1 MAGIFRRNLKQLDAG
16 GWRGGSIHLSI
27 ITIFYGFEALND
39 YCYSRERR
47 QKRPGFGVFAIS
59 ATPTAATLS
68 GRKAVRQKIRRNG
81 REFSEIKALSH
92 DA

>member
-1 MAGIFRRNLKQLDAG
+1 MR
-16 GWRGGSIHLSI
+16 I

-47 QKRPGFGVFAIS
+47 QKRPGFGMFAKTAI
-59 ATPTAATLS
+59 PTAATLS
-68 GRKAVRQKIRRNG
+68 GREAVRQKFRRID
-81 REFSEIKALSH
+81 RAISEIKALSH